1 MTINWETKH
10 RKNIFHS
17 FSLQVQ
23 THKRTVICHTFFLL
37 SPLQVCNMIR
47 VSFSPLRV
55 PMVLKTGP
63 GREPER
69 GVVPVLVVRPVV
81 EPVTS

>member
-1 MTINWETKH
+1 MVVTAHFVDENWVLQK
-10 RKNIFHS
+10 KVLS
-17 FSLQVQ
+17 FSLM
-23 THKRTVICHTFFLL
+23 
-37 SPLQVCNMIR
+37 P
-47 VSFSPLRV
+47 

-63 GREPER
+63 GREPKK